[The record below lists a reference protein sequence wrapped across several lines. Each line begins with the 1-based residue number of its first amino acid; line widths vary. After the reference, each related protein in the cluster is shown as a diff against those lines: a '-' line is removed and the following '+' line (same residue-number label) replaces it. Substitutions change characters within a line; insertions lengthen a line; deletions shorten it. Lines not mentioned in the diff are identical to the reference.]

1 MTFNLNDVITL
12 KLTSGDELIARFA
25 DQTVETITVSK
36 VMTFMMGPQ
45 GLGLVPFIFSAAETD
60 KITLPL
66 SSVLVMV
73 KTDKSVATQY
83 QKQTSSLVI

>member
-45 GLGLVPFIFSAAETD
+45 GLGLVPFIFSATETD
-60 KITLPL
+60 KIMLPL
-66 SSVLVMV
+66 SSVLVV
-73 KTDKSVATQY
+73 LKTDKSVATQY